1 MEFKVYI
8 PKEGAVLENLGT
20 VAEVVG
26 VGGGIRFVS
35 EKNLTGS
42 IVTDFNG
49 KERLNNVTIVMLK
62 ADGTSATINCSVPVS
77 KAIRASLKEKSRKEL
92 LGALAQLTV
101 VKNPA
106 GIESISAPAGT
117 VGEIFK
123 MEELTKEVATY
134 QELVAW

>member
-42 IVTDFNG
+42 IVTDFKG

-123 MEELTKEVATY
+123 MEELTKEVTTY

>member
-1 MEFKVYI
+1 MEFRVYV
-8 PKEGAVLENLGT
+8 PKEGVALENLGT

-26 VGGGIRFVS
+26 VGGGIRFAS
-35 EKNLTGS
+35 EKNLTGA
-42 IVTDFNG
+42 IVKDFEG

-62 ADGTSATINCSVPVS
+62 ADGTSAAINCSVPVS

-106 GIESISAPAGT
+106 GIESISAPAGP